1 MFTLFM
7 SKTANKSNS
16 LGLRGGDAPNS
27 GAPLAQAVSRKEEM
41 DNSEKVLERLAFT
54 TWDTISHAYN
64 NRISYGED
72 AITSVNLLTLKNAQ
86 LNNLVLQDT
95 RIHESI
101 KGCDFE
107 FWIGSNKKG
116 WFRYAIQAKKISVS
130 NERYNSLYHQVRGQ
144 PQIDILDNY
153 ASANNAVP
161 LYCLF
166 SYSKHTHHVANSCP
180 KYISIKELG
189 CSVTPSKTVRKA
201 LSTRGAR
208 TFQWLHNRQET
219 IPWSCLVRCPKIHRH
234 WSPSILGI
242 NYEDM
247 RYKELPY
254 QLRLLLE
261 DQSQEEELI
270 YSDIFSSENE
280 NRPRWIG
287 VLETVYK
294 DENG

>member
-1 MFTLFM
+1 MY
-7 SKTANKSNS
+7 K
-16 LGLRGGDAPNS
+16 
-27 GAPLAQAVSRKEEM
+27 
-41 DNSEKVLERLAFT
+41 SEKILERLAFT
-54 TWDTISHAYN
+54 TWDVISHAYH

-72 AITSVNLLTLKNAQ
+72 AITSVNLLALKNAQ
-86 LNNLVLQDT
+86 LKNLVLQDT
-95 RIHESI
+95 RIDESI

-130 NERYNSLYHQVRGQ
+130 NERYNSLSHKVRGQ
-144 PQIDILDNY
+144 PQIEILDNY
-153 ASANNAVP
+153 ASTNNAIPV
-161 LYCLF
+161 YCLF
-166 SYSKHTHHVANSCP
+166 NYSKHSHHLVNSCP

-189 CSVTPSKTVRKA
+189 CSVTPSKTVRTA
-201 LSTRGAR
+201 LSIRGAR
-208 TFQWLHNRQET
+208 TFKWFHNRQDT

-234 WSPSILGI
+234 WPPSVLGV

-247 RYKELPY
+247 RYNELPH

-261 DQSQEEELI
+261 GQSQGEELI
-270 YSDIFSSENE
+270 YSDIFSREIE

-287 VLETVYK
+287 VIETGDE